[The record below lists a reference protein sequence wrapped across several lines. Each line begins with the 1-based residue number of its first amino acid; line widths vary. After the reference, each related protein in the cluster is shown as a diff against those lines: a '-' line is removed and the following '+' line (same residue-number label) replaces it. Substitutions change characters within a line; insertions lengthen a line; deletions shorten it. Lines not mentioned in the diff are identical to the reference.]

1 MLAVKPAWTAIAQA
15 RDAIGLA
22 PRTLLHAGPPF
33 DDVDDVVTPIV
44 NSAILAAMYEGWAEN
59 FESARDLVLSGEI
72 SFEAAQ
78 DHATVTPLA
87 AVVSPSMN
95 VQVVEDLND
104 RSRKAYAPLNGGAG
118 AAMRFGVCTQEVLDK
133 VIWLNRR
140 LAPVLEQGLSK
151 PIPLLPLADHGLH
164 NGDDCHGR
172 CAAATEALRVEL
184 KKGTARRPA

>member
-72 SFEAAQ
+72 SFEG
-78 DHATVTPLA
+78 
-87 AVVSPSMN
+87 
-95 VQVVEDLND
+95 
-104 RSRKAYAPLNGGAG
+104 RSRPRHGDTACCGGLTVNERSSG
-118 AAMRFGVCTQEVLDK
+118 
-133 VIWLNRR
+133 
-140 LAPVLEQGLSK
+140 
-151 PIPLLPLADHGLH
+151 
-164 NGDDCHGR
+164 
-172 CAAATEALRVEL
+172 
-184 KKGTARRPA
+184 